1 MNMVTSQ
8 YFDSGVPMMRCMK
21 DFLCQFGIN
30 SDPTVTKTFKSN
42 IKDDPN
48 WLPEGPE
55 YRENADGVKRFAK
68 GYLAYAGGGKNSV
81 SWHSIHSTYSFFSG
95 SLVYCSRSV
104 NCFLKD
110 DIGF

>member
-48 WLPEGPE
+48 WLPEGPK

-68 GYLAYAGGGKNSV
+68 GYLAYAGGGENSV

-110 DIGF
+110 DNGF